1 MIFDDSTIQNGRFN
15 RLKWGCW
22 PPVIQ
27 RGHIKRIDGAWI
39 VYWCTELKHYVVIF
53 HSKVLVYQRHQFFFG
68 WGLLIF
74 ACFFFWFFFFGSK
87 RSQRLDWKLRHQQ
100 DPTRPGTAFSKRLGG
115 FRCAAE
121 QHGDRCPFPPESWL
135 VQRIQISETWGHG
148 CGWSSGNLVF
158 FCLMQVFDIAD
169 DGYWIKWMKLILLY
183 FTMCWSLLI
192 FVVMIGYWFN
202 CCSWAWWGYSVVVFS
217 DFCDYRRCQTE
228 CSPINLYIL
237 NREPAPRLW
246 ILWSRLNIYFLVCV
260 FSNGSC

>member
-1 MIFDDSTIQNGRFN
+1 MG
-15 RLKWGCW
+15 
-22 PPVIQ
+22 
-27 RGHIKRIDGAWI
+27 
-39 VYWCTELKHYVVIF
+39 VVNF
-53 HSKVLVYQRHQFFFG
+53 CLFFF
-68 WGLLIF
+68 LIF
-74 ACFFFWFFFFGSK
+74 FSV
-87 RSQRLDWKLRHQQ
+87 RSVHNVWTENWGTNRIQHAQEQLSPKDLEGFDVPLSSMVTVVRSPPNHDLSNESRF
-100 DPTRPGTAFSKRLGG
+100 PRPGDMD
-115 FRCAAE
+115 AADLRE
-121 QHGDRCPFPPESWL
+121 
-135 VQRIQISETWGHG
+135 ISF
-148 CGWSSGNLVF
+148 F
-158 FCLMQVFDIAD
+158 FCLMQMFDIAD

-183 FTMCWSLLI
+183 FTICWSLLI